1 MSKLFS
7 YDYLN
12 TNYSVVKHRR
22 NISFQEIGTESLTE
36 KNNGFWSLWG
46 IFKKYVKRNIIM
58 AVLRKANSHSQ

>member
-1 MSKLFS
+1 MFAIKTRHKPISRDNCKITQKEMSKLFS

-36 KNNGFWSLWG
+36 KNNGF
-46 IFKKYVKRNIIM
+46 
-58 AVLRKANSHSQ
+58 